1 MVGADS
7 EPELNIVTGALGY
20 TGKYIT
26 RRLLERG
33 KRVKTLTGHPDRPNP
48 FGERVS
54 VAAFNFDDPQ
64 ELARTLEGATTF
76 YNTYWVRFDHGQV
89 TFDRAVRNTQTLIQ
103 AAQAA
108 GLRRFVH
115 VSITNASTQSR
126 LPYFRGKGRV
136 EDAIV
141 GSGLAYAII
150 RPTVI
155 FGTEDILINNI
166 AWLLRRFPLFAI
178 PGTGDYRLQPI
189 FVEDMAGI
197 VVDAGEQENNL
208 VRDAVGPEIFTFN
221 QLVRLI
227 AEKVGSRAATVHVH
241 PNVALFLSR
250 LIGYLANDVVLT
262 PDEVE
267 GLTAGLLVSE
277 KPPLGQTR
285 LSDWLAEHAD
295 QVGMRYASELNRHYR
310 EP

>member
-33 KRVKTLTGHPDRPNP
+33 KRVKALTGHPGRPNP
-48 FGERVS
+48 FGDRVS
-54 VAAFNFDDPQ
+54 VAAFNFDRPQ
-64 ELARTLEGATTF
+64 ELTRTLEGATTF
-76 YNTYWVRFDHGQV
+76 YNTYWVRFEHGDV

-115 VSITNASTQSR
+115 VSIANASIQSR
-126 LPYFRGKGRV
+126 LPYFRGKGQV
-136 EDAIV
+136 EEAIM
-141 GSGLAYAII
+141 GSGLSYAII

-166 AWLLRRFPLFAI
+166 AWLLRRFPVFAI
-178 PGTGDYRLQPI
+178 PGSGDYRLQPI
-189 FVEDMAGI
+189 FVEDMAEI
-197 VVDAGEQENNL
+197 VVDAGQQEDSL
-208 VRDAVGPEIFTFN
+208 VRDAVGPEIYTFN
-221 QLVRLI
+221 QLVALI
-227 AEKVGSRAATVHVH
+227 SAKIGSRAATIHL
-241 PNVALFLSR
+241 PSNLALFLSR
-250 LIGYLANDVVLT
+250 LVSYLVNDVLLT
-262 PDEVE
+262 RDEVE
-267 GLTAGLLVSE
+267 GLQAGLLMSQ

-295 QVGMRYASELNRHYR
+295 QVGARYASELERHYR
-310 EP
+310 AP